1 MKSRE
6 YRVSYML
13 SGDVDVD
20 KMGERLGCNRNDLA
34 AVLREVW
41 ADAYARGWSDG
52 QADRDPDILDNPYS
66 GYEKVE

>member
-1 MKSRE
+1 M
-6 YRVSYML
+6 SYML

-52 QADRDPDILDNPYS
+52 QGPGHFRQSVQWL
-66 GYEKVE
+66 